1 MDRNE
6 AECHRQTSSCTSDGS
21 LEDFLILQRMP
32 PKLKNDIKN
41 NTPMR
46 IAIWHQIYNADLSA
60 YAQLARFLYNNVY
73 VPKALQTGNYLV
85 TSAASVSRTTT
96 M

>member
-6 AECHRQTSSCTSDGS
+6 AECHKQTSSCTSDGS

-41 NTPMR
+41 NTPMKM
-46 IAIWHQIYNADLSA
+46 AVWHQMHSAESALRIFPSLSSGG
-60 YAQLARFLYNNVY
+60 RVN
-73 VPKALQTGNYLV
+73 
-85 TSAASVSRTTT
+85 TTT
-96 M
+96 